1 VTVSAK
7 RGVTF
12 GTHATWTLGC
22 SSLVSNNHVRLD
34 WKATEAYSVTE
45 LGQGL
50 IKPFL
55 NKKRSSLKMDNGKP
69 LENRQF
75 SKKPTGLQV

>member
-1 VTVSAK
+1 M
-7 RGVTF
+7 
-12 GTHATWTLGC
+12 
-22 SSLVSNNHVRLD
+22 SNNHVGLIG
-34 WKATEAYSVTE
+34 KLLKLSFTE
-45 LGQGL
+45 LGQSL